1 MNNLMS
7 AGIHDAPRQ
16 SENAHVLAGRPLRP
30 GSRLEDTARFSD
42 DVWRLAPA
50 IVQVQERTVVLNFP
64 TIPARFRPATKRL
77 FYALLCPELE
87 SPPGE
92 DRPAIA
98 SVRTAFGEMKR
109 LLTWLDARWPADR
122 IELSAI
128 SPADL
133 DRYNRHLLTLFPHRD
148 GAREAAR
155 AAVRLLWRW
164 RIHLGNDQLR
174 FDPLHLDG
182 WGEERTQRG
191 RENGTDRLP
200 EDVLGP
206 LLVWALRFI
215 DDFAPDILE
224 ADRRWRE
231 SRAVGTGRVT
241 SHRIDERLEQLLDGH
256 LAARRPL
263 PGFQGEINI
272 SHLAATLKCHR
283 REIGKRREVIDAVA
297 AVVGVADAAFV
308 DDAIQGALDGRPWIK
323 AVTIHHTL
331 PTSLAALARHLQS
344 ACYIVIAFLS
354 GMRDS
359 EVKHIKRGCVE
370 AKRDEDGNAYRW
382 RVHSRAFKGEEDA
395 EGVEATW
402 TVCEPVVRAIR
413 VLEQLQ
419 PPSQS
424 YLMGALLHGSGQPKR
439 VGVDRAVGVGATNQ
453 NLNLFA
459 AFVNELCTERGRT
472 DTIAAGQGHAVRLK
486 TRVFRRTLAWFIA
499 RHPGGVIAG
508 ALQYRHQSIQMFEG
522 YAGTSDSGFRAEVES
537 EQAIARGEVYMEMID
552 SHQHAGLTGPSA
564 EEAARRL
571 TEFGE
576 RAQFQGQVALDR
588 HRLKRI
594 MKRHDP
600 AIYPGE
606 YITCVNDPAKA
617 LCEKARRGNSE
628 GLPSHGG
635 CLPLACRN
643 VTLTP
648 ENIIAWQRE
657 IVRIDGRITSRPTLP
672 PRLRQLLE
680 SRRAEI
686 VEFLTANG
694 QEAVPA

>member
-1 MNNLMS
+1 MNSLMS
-7 AGIHDAPRQ
+7 VGIHGSPQQ
-16 SENAHVLAGRPLRP
+16 SANPYVLAGRPLRQ

-64 TIPARFRPATKRL
+64 TIPARFRLATKRL

-98 SVRTAFGEMKR
+98 SVRSAFGELKR
-109 LLTWLDARWPADR
+109 LLTWLDSRWPADR
-122 IELSAI
+122 VELSAI

-164 RIHLGNDQLR
+164 RLHLGNDQLR

-182 WGEERTQRG
+182 WGEERTHRG
-191 RENGTDRLP
+191 RENGTGRLP

-224 ADRRWRE
+224 ADRKWHER
-231 SRAVGTGRVT
+231 RAVGTGRVT
-241 SHRIDERLEQLLDGH
+241 SHRVDERLQQLLGDH
-256 LAARRPL
+256 IEARRPL
-263 PGFQGEINI
+263 PGHQGKINI
-272 SHLAATLKCHR
+272 SQLAATLRCHR
-283 REIGKRREVIDAVA
+283 REITKRREAIDAVA

-308 DDAIQGALDGRPWIK
+308 DEGIQGVLDGRPWIK
-323 AVTIHHTL
+323 AVTVDHTL

-359 EVKHIKRGCVE
+359 EVKHIKRACVE

-395 EGVEATW
+395 EGVDATW

-419 PPSQS
+419 PAGQN
-424 YLMGALLHGSGQPKR
+424 YLMSALLHGPGQPKKA
-439 VGVDRAVGVGATNQ
+439 GVDRAVGVGATNQ

-459 AFVNELCTERGRT
+459 GFVNELCTERGRT
-472 DTIAAGQGHAVRLK
+472 DTIAAGQGHALRLK

-552 SHQHAGLTGPSA
+552 SHQHAGLAGPAA

-571 TEFGE
+571 ADFGE
-576 RAQFQGQVALDR
+576 RAQFHGQVALDR
-588 HRLKRI
+588 HRLKRT

-648 ENIIAWQRE
+648 ENIAAWQGE
-657 IVRIDGRITSRPTLP
+657 IVRIDGRIASRPMLP
-672 PRLRQLLE
+672 PRLRRFLE

-686 VEFLTANG
+686 VEFLTANR
-694 QEAVPA
+694 QQAVPA